1 MADADLDLLQG
12 TLDVM
17 ILKSLSWGPMH
28 GFGIAKWIRQTTDG
42 VLQIEDSALYP
53 ALHRLAHRGLVD
65 ADWALTE
72 NNRRAKYYT
81 LTTKGRQ
88 QLRSRVQAW
97 EKYSAAVAQVVRAID
112 VAEFRERAT
121 NPAPPRRDARPP
133 GGAARAV
140 HRSLAGCSRRR
151 AAWRACV

>member
-17 ILKSLSWGPMH
+17 ILKALSWGAMH
-28 GFGIAKWIRQTTDG
+28 GFGIAKWIKQTTDG

-81 LTTKGRQ
+81 LTRAGRKALDQ
-88 QLRSRVQAW
+88 EAAQW
-97 EKYSAAVAQVVRAID
+97 ERLAAAITLIVRT
-112 VAEFRERAT
+112 V
-121 NPAPPRRDARPP
+121 
-133 GGAARAV
+133 
-140 HRSLAGCSRRR
+140 
-151 AAWRACV
+151 

>member
-88 QLRSRVQAW
+88 QMRSRVQAW
-97 EKYSAAVAQVVRAID
+97 EKYSAAVAQVVRATT
-112 VAEFRERAT
+112 A
-121 NPAPPRRDARPP
+121 PA
-133 GGAARAV
+133 
-140 HRSLAGCSRRR
+140 
-151 AAWRACV
+151 

>member
-1 MADADLDLLQG
+1 MAESDLDLLQG

-42 VLQIEDSALYP
+42 VLQIDDSALYP

-72 NNRRAKYYT
+72 NNRRAMYYT

-97 EKYSAAVAQVVRAID
+97 EKYSAAVAQIVRATT
-112 VAEFRERAT
+112 A
-121 NPAPPRRDARPP
+121 PA
-133 GGAARAV
+133 
-140 HRSLAGCSRRR
+140 
-151 AAWRACV
+151 